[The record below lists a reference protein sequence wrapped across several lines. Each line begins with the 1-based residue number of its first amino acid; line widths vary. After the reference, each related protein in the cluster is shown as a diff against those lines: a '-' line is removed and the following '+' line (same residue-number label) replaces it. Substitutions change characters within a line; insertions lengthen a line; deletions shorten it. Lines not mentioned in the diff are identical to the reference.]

1 MKLSTLLPF
10 LLFCFFANA
19 QEKPAYKLYDQ
30 NGKRSDYG
38 TLLKAVGKADVV
50 FFGELHDNPVVHWL
64 QLELTKDLAAT
75 KQLIL
80 GAEMFEAD
88 NQEALNKYLA
98 GDISQKGLD
107 TLARLWPNYKTD
119 YKPLVDLA
127 KEKHFK
133 FIATNIP
140 RRYASM
146 VYKKGLESLQS
157 LPDAEKAWIA
167 PQPIAYDGGLPGYK
181 AMLEMAGG
189 HGGDNLPKA
198 QAVKDATMA
207 WFISKNLVA
216 GTVFIHFN
224 GSYHSDNR
232 EGILWYLKRLNPGLK
247 IVTIASAEQADVAVP
262 SKENIGKGDF
272 ILIVDEDMAKTH

>member
-1 MKLSTLLPF
+1 MKFRFTMV
-10 LLFCFFANA
+10 LLFTALVSNA
-19 QEKPAYKLYDQ
+19 QEKIPYQLYNQ

-38 TLLKAVGKADVV
+38 ALLKAAGKADVV

-64 QLELTKDLAAT
+64 QLELTKDLAAR

-88 NQEALNKYLA
+88 NQEVLDKYLA
-98 GDISQKGLD
+98 GDVSQKGLD

-157 LPDAEKAWIA
+157 LPNPEKAWIA
-167 PQPIAYDGGLPGYK
+167 PQPIAYDGGLPGYN

-207 WFISKNLVA
+207 WFISKNLMD
-216 GTVFIHFN
+216 GTVFVHFN

-247 IVTIASAEQADVAVP
+247 IVTIASAEQADVTIP